1 MLRFPN
7 PSSRNT
13 NTNDMKKLI
22 LLNVTIISVLLLACT
37 NKKAPADQRPNIVII
52 YVDDLG
58 YGDVGCYG
66 AQLVNTPHVDGMAN
80 KGLQFTDAHCSAS
93 TCTPSRF
100 SMLTGSYAFRNNAA
114 ILPGD
119 APLIIDTGQETLPR
133 MLKKA
138 GYTTGVVG
146 KWHLGLG
153 DGTPNWNGD
162 IKPGP
167 LEIGFDYS
175 FLIPATPD
183 RVPTVFVENHRVV
196 NLDPA
201 DPITVNYDK
210 RLGEDPIGLEDGE
223 LLKMKADSQHS
234 GTIVNG
240 ISRIGFMSGGHK
252 AYWNDEEFP
261 HVLTRKAT
269 DFISQHKG
277 QPFFL
282 YLSLPDIHVPRAPNE
297 KFVGSSAMGPRG
309 DHIVQMDWI
318 TGEIIKALEEF
329 NLDKNTLVIFSSD
342 NGPVLD
348 DGYADEAQTKVG
360 SHKPAGG
367 FRGGKYSAYE
377 GGTRVPTI
385 AYWPGRIKPGKSDA
399 LISQV
404 DFFVSFAKLVGQDIS
419 NKSVAPDSFDML
431 SVLLGESTVGRK
443 ELVEEAFTMCL
454 RSGDWK
460 YIAPQTKPEPAWMA
474 NKDVESGLQITPQLY
489 NLGNDPAEQLNLAD
503 KFPEKVKDLSARLSK
518 IMELPTREF

>member
-1 MLRFPN
+1 
-7 PSSRNT
+7 
-13 NTNDMKKLI
+13 MKKL
-22 LLNVTIISVLLLACT
+22 LLLSFTIIAVLLVSC
-37 NKKAPADQRPNIVII
+37 NQKKSQTSQKPNIVFI

-66 AQLVNTPHVDGMAN
+66 AKLVNTPNVDELAKN
-80 KGLQFTDAHCSAS
+80 GLQFMDAHCTSS
-93 TCTPSRF
+93 MCTPSRF
-100 SMLTGSYAFRNNAA
+100 SLLTGSYAFRNNAA

-119 APLIIDTGQETLPR
+119 APLIINTEQETLPD

-138 GYTTGVVG
+138 GYTTGVIG

-153 DGTPNWNGD
+153 NGKPNWNGD

-183 RVPTVFVENHRVV
+183 RVPTVFVENHKVA
-196 NLDPA
+196 NLDPS

-210 RLGEDPIGLEDGE
+210 RIGNDPIGLEDEE
-223 LLKMKADSQHS
+223 LLTMKADSQHS

-252 AYWNDEEFP
+252 AYWKDEEFP
-261 HVLTRKAT
+261 NVLTAKAK
-269 DFISQHKG
+269 DFINQNKN

-282 YLSLPDIHVPRAPNE
+282 YFALPDIHVPRSPNK
-297 KFVGSSAMGPRG
+297 KFVGATTLGPRG
-309 DHIVQMDWI
+309 DDIAQMDWV
-318 TGEIIKALEEF
+318 TGQIMKTLKDL

-348 DGYADEAQTKVG
+348 DGYADDAKIKVG
-360 SHKPAGG
+360 THKPAGD
-367 FRGGKYSAYE
+367 FKGGKYSAYE
-377 GGTRVPTI
+377 AGTRVPTI
-385 AYWPGRIKPGKSDA
+385 AYWPGIIKPGKSNA

-404 DFFVSFAKLVGQDIS
+404 DFFASLANLVGLNIS
-419 NKSVAPDSFDML
+419 DKSVAPDSFDML
-431 SVLLGESTVGRK
+431 PVLLGDAKNGRD
-443 ELVEEAFTMCL
+443 ELVEESFTLCL

-460 YIAPQTKPEPAWMA
+460 YIAPQTKSTPGWLA
-474 NKDVESGLQITPQLY
+474 NKDVASGLQIAPQLY
-489 NLGNDPAEQLNLAD
+489 NLKSDPGEKNNLASQYPD
-503 KFPEKVKDLSARLSK
+503 KVKELSARLTQ
-518 IMELPTREF
+518 IINAPTRVFK